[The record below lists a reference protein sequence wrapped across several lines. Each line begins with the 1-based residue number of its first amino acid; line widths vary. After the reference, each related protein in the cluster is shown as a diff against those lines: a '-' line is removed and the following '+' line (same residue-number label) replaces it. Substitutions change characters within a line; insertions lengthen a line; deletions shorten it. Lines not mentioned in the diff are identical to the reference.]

1 MHFMVGAAAMDAMK
15 DKAPAQGELLGLHT
29 QNPDDWPKDK
39 EASYEVASLSFHR
52 VTNRARTNAS
62 LSQFKQMKNSLWIH
76 LKRLRKY

>member
-1 MHFMVGAAAMDAMK
+1 MGAMK

-29 QNPDDWPKDK
+29 QNPDDWPKDE
-39 EASYEVASLSFHR
+39 EAR